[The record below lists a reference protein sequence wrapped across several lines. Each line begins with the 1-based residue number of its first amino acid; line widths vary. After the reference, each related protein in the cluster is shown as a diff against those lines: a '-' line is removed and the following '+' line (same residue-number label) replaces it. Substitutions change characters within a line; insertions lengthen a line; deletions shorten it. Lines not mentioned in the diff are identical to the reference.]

1 MNTLSIQTQIAKLRK
16 ERLALEKQEQALIN
30 KTYKEAIVQI
40 RAIMKGAGL
49 GLEDLVHYLASN
61 SSKLEQVSPAQSSVG
76 KTLKSAA
83 QLKEEKLPKALKGPK
98 VPKVPKLSKA
108 PKASKTTK
116 LPKLAKLA
124 KAPKP
129 SSRAGIKVP
138 IKYQHPTE
146 PALNWSGRGK
156 TPAWVLALKAA
167 GELEKA
173 LVPRV

>member
-1 MNTLSIQTQIAKLRK
+1 MNTLSIQAQITKLRK

-76 KTLKSAA
+76 KTLKSVA
-83 QLKEEKLPKALKGPK
+83 QVKEEKLPKALKGPK
-98 VPKVPKLSKA
+98 VPKVAKAPKA
-108 PKASKTTK
+108 PKASKTT
-116 LPKLAKLA
+116 KLA

>member
-1 MNTLSIQTQIAKLRK
+1 MNTLSIQAQIAKLRK

-76 KTLKSAA
+76 KTLKSVA
-83 QLKEEKLPKALKGPK
+83 QVKEEKLPKALKGPK
-98 VPKVPKLSKA
+98 VPKVAKAPKAPKA
-108 PKASKTTK
+108 PKASKTT
-116 LPKLAKLA
+116 KLA

-156 TPAWVLALKAA
+156 NPAWVLALKAA

>member
-1 MNTLSIQTQIAKLRK
+1 MNTLSIQAQIAKLRK

-61 SSKLEQVSPAQSSVG
+61 SSKLEQVSPAQSSVS

-116 LPKLAKLA
+116 LPKLA

>member
-76 KTLKSAA
+76 KTLKSVA
-83 QLKEEKLPKALKGPK
+83 QVKEEKLPKALKGPK
-98 VPKVPKLSKA
+98 VPKVAKA
-108 PKASKTTK
+108 PKASKTT
-116 LPKLAKLA
+116 KLA

>member
-1 MNTLSIQTQIAKLRK
+1 MNTLSIQAQIAKLRK

-76 KTLKSAA
+76 KTLKSVA
-83 QLKEEKLPKALKGPK
+83 QVKEEKLPKALKGPK
-98 VPKVPKLSKA
+98 VPKVAKA
-108 PKASKTTK
+108 PKASKTT
-116 LPKLAKLA
+116 KLA

-156 TPAWVLALKAA
+156 NPAWVLALKAA